1 MTKSVDEALDEMS
14 DTIGFLLARIDRD
27 TDRAMAIVDG
37 DALKINTLLMGMT
50 DLAMALTMTISAM
63 TGMEAKRLVETMAMA
78 AKVEGPEFM
87 KRRRGL

>member
-27 TDRAMAIVDG
+27 ADRAMAIVDG

-50 DLAMALTMTISAM
+50 DLALALVLTVSVM
-63 TGMEAKRLVETMAMA
+63 TGYDAKSLVKTMAMA